1 MLRWVVLGVFALLA
15 WFGAAQAQEA
25 VEPLTLELRSS
36 RELCT
41 AGTPTE
47 VSWEI
52 AGGTPPYALTI
63 GGETVDLGAD
73 NVRVNCGALT
83 EAEADDTDAALEPK
97 RVTATVTGS
106 RGVQR
111 KTSLDVARARA
122 LPAPTE
128 LHSVAQVGVVNV
140 YWRSVTGAASQ
151 FPPQARDEDGY
162 PIGPYLIRYRE
173 VDEAVWRYDRR
184 DGRNDD
190 WQYPG
195 RAIFELQIAALRHPL
210 EEQTPAALR
219 WSETLRYA
227 EHRAPQNVVVSATH
241 DTVTVSWDRQPYGG
255 QGFATILHA
264 DGAISRMF
272 NETEESGRWLVQ
284 FRHLPPN
291 TAYTVKVGMNADR
304 SNPSTTV
311 PVRTQPAPPGAR
323 PAPRGAKNLTATAT
337 HDRITIRWDAPFEGA
352 EPRYLVQIF
361 EADMNRVIDWDW
373 PYQAPFEYT
382 ARGKR
387 SPLKPSTTYRIQVE
401 HLAIPEV
408 TTNIEVTTLPL
419 PNSSAQ
425 SADTGAPPRGTP
437 PPFEWWADGK
447 PATPLLYLRL
457 TSSRELCTAGTPTE
471 ISWQI
476 AGGVPP
482 YTLSVEGS
490 AVDVA
495 ADNVRVICGARAEPP
510 APDTDA
516 ALELKRVTAT
526 VTDSRGVQRQTSLDV
541 ARVRALPAPQNVE
554 YLSYVADVVVHWDA
568 VDGAG
573 SQSPRSVHSVTRNP
587 IQITGLVRTRAT
599 TDEMWTYQVLDSP
612 RQSGVSLPP
621 LPGLRVVSVAAVRH
635 PLEVETPEALN
646 WSTDLTYAATTEAQ
660 NVVISTTHDS
670 ITVLWDKQ
678 PYARGQGLRVRLT
691 ANETGGT
698 RSAHLWEEGVSG
710 RHQVTF
716 AHLPPATAFTLS
728 IFMVDTTAK
737 TGPPPYAVRTK
748 SAPPDWTPQPTSG
761 AQNLRVTTSAEGYT
775 VAWDPPYPIPDDQPT
790 TWFLTIENPVTD
802 NWYTTST
809 HGTTSWTIP
818 LDYLLPSTRYRVIV
832 THHDLAQIETS
843 IDFTTPAA
851 GAQPLPG
858 APTLLASTAASGA
871 VALSWITGP
880 SSITKWEYRRQQEGG
895 SWGDWTRIANADAST
910 ASHIVSDLTEDIRYS
925 FQLRAVN
932 AAGPGPASA
941 ASSAV
946 AGLTPTTPG
955 DREDF
960 SYDALNLAGEL
971 ARPGT
976 YAFLTDADDLAS
988 SAMTL
993 AEMSTAA
1000 ALLLNTSGLAGG
1012 DYTGILTA
1020 LQVGDSIKWFPFPH
1034 DICWYAY
1041 RVTEILAD
1049 PPTPSRKLFR
1059 IALDAVKTCNF
1070 PVHFRDLPATFG
1082 WNRPVREPDVG
1093 PDGIRIIPPLTPGGL
1108 PGHAIEGG
1116 HTYRL
1121 SDSVSLSPIVIDV
1134 PAGMTLSSNFY
1145 GVFLDEASGTYL
1157 MVDPLTGKNAEHVT
1171 RDGASPTSA
1180 ELLARFKALIAI
1192 DPAAPVTAAIEL
1204 VARFQAMIA
1213 SIRVVPLPGAEHRP
1227 GAPTLAAQTAA
1238 SGSVALSWSAGPPG
1252 ATRWEYRRQR
1262 QGGGWSEWTPIVGS
1276 GAFTASH
1283 TVSGLSEDMR
1293 YHFQVRAANAGGAGS
1308 PSATAVA
1315 VAGLTPT
1322 VQSERETL
1330 SYDDLDSAG
1339 GAVRPGSYAFLTDA
1353 DDLTS
1358 GATTFAEASSAEA
1371 LLLNTSGDASRYAG
1385 ILADV
1390 QVGDRITWRPYR
1402 ACSYHYRVTEILP
1415 NPPAPARKLLR
1426 VGLEAKT
1433 TAPCD
1438 ASAARLGNA
1447 KAYFD
1452 EARDSIATL
1461 EVTDAMPNVGPDGI
1475 RLMPSRYPVEG
1486 GHTYRLVGH
1495 RGPAPIVVDIPAG
1508 MRFIYVGGVLYG
1520 DGRVTGTYIEVVSGG
1535 SVTLS
1540 PYDVEEAYY
1549 DTATPEGETEPPAD
1563 VVARFEALIDSV
1575 RKVPLP

>member
-1 MLRWVVLGVFALLA
+1 MLRWTVLGVFALLVC
-15 WFGAAQAQEA
+15 FGAAQAQEA

-41 AGTPTE
+41 AGTLTE

-73 NVRVNCGALT
+73 NVRVNCGVLT
-83 EAEADDTDAALEPK
+83 EAEAADTDAALPPK
-97 RVTATVTGS
+97 RVTATVTDS

-128 LHSVAQVGVVNV
+128 LHAVAQVGVVNV

-151 FPPQARDEDGY
+151 FPPQARNEDGY

-210 EEQTPAALR
+210 EEQTSAALR

-227 EHRAPQNVVVSATH
+227 EHRAPQNVVASATH

-255 QGFATILHA
+255 QGFATVWHD
-264 DGAISRMF
+264 DGVISRMF

-284 FRHLPPN
+284 FRHLPPD
-291 TAYTVKVGMNADR
+291 TAYTVEVHMTADR

-311 PVRTQPAPPGAR
+311 PVRTQAAPPGTR
-323 PAPRGAKNLTATAT
+323 PLPRGAKNLTATAT
-337 HDRITIRWDAPFEGA
+337 HDRITIRWNAPFEGA

-361 EADMNRVIDWDW
+361 EADTNRVIDWDW

-408 TTNIEVTTLPL
+408 TTNIKVTTLPL
-419 PNSSAQ
+419 PNPSAQ
-425 SADTGAPPRGTP
+425 SADTGASPRGTP

-447 PATPLLYLRL
+447 PATPLLYLQL

-510 APDTDA
+510 APDTA
-516 ALELKRVTAT
+516 TALEPKRVTAT
-526 VTDSRGVQRQTSLDV
+526 VTDSRGVQRQTSLNV
-541 ARVRALPAPQNVE
+541 ARVRALPAPQHVE

-568 VDGAG
+568 VDGAA

-587 IQITGLVRTRAT
+587 IQISGLVRTRAT

-818 LDYLLPSTRYRVIV
+818 LDYLLPATRYRVIV

-895 SWGDWTRIANADAST
+895 SWGGWTRIANADAST
-910 ASHIVSDLTEDIRYS
+910 ASHIVSDLTEDVRYS

-941 ASSAV
+941 TSSAV
-946 AGLTPTTPG
+946 AGLTPTTLS
-955 DREDF
+955 DREEF
-960 SYDALNLAGEL
+960 SYDILNLGGRL

-988 SAMTL
+988 NAMTL

-1000 ALLLNTSGLAGG
+1000 ALLFNTSDLPGG
-1012 DYTGILTA
+1012 DYADVLAA
-1020 LQVGDSIKWFPFPH
+1020 LQVGDPIGWSPFIH
-1034 DICWYAY
+1034 DFCWYDY

-1049 PPTPSRKLFR
+1049 PPPPSRKLFR
-1059 IALDAVKTCNF
+1059 IALDEEKTCG
-1070 PVHFRDLPATFG
+1070 PRVHFHDLPATYG

-1093 PDGIRIIPPLTPGGL
+1093 PDGLRVIPPLTPYGL
-1108 PGHAIEGG
+1108 PGYAIVGG

-1121 SDSVSLSPIVIDV
+1121 REGISLSPVVIDV
-1134 PAGMTLSSNFY
+1134 PAGMTLRSNFY
-1145 GVFLDEASGTYL
+1145 GVYIDEASGTYL
-1157 MVDPLTGKNAEHVT
+1157 RLNPLTGKDAEHIMS
-1171 RDGASPTSA
+1171 DGASPTS
-1180 ELLARFKALIAI
+1180 
-1192 DPAAPVTAAIEL
+1192 TEL

-1213 SIRVVPLPGAEHRP
+1213 SIRVVPLPGAEDRP

-1252 ATRWEYRRQR
+1252 ATRWEHRGQR
-1262 QGGGWSEWTPIVGS
+1262 QGGGWSEWTAIVGS
-1276 GAFTASH
+1276 DAFTASH
-1283 TVSGLSEDMR
+1283 TVTGLNEDVR
-1293 YHFQVRAANAGGAGS
+1293 YHFQVRAANTGGAGS

-1322 VQSERETL
+1322 VTSERETL
-1330 SYDDLDSAG
+1330 SYDNLDSSG
-1339 GAVRPGSYAFLTDA
+1339 GAVRPGSYSFLTDA

-1371 LLLNTSGDASRYAG
+1371 LLLNTGSDTSRYAHV
-1385 ILADV
+1385 LATV
-1390 QVGDRITWRPYR
+1390 QVGDQITWFLDSR
-1402 ACSYHYRVTEILP
+1402 CWYHYRVTEILAD
-1415 NPPAPARKLLR
+1415 PPALGRKLFR
-1426 VGLEAKT
+1426 IEMET
-1433 TAPCD
+1433 EEPC
-1438 ASAARLGNA
+1438 SGAADRAGNA
-1447 KAYFD
+1447 KNYFD
-1452 EARDSIATL
+1452 EFRNN
-1461 EVTDAMPNVGPDGI
+1461 VTSFVWGPPPNEPRVGADGI
-1475 RLMPSRYPVEG
+1475 RIMPTDYPVEG

-1563 VVARFEALIDSV
+1563 VVARFEALIASV